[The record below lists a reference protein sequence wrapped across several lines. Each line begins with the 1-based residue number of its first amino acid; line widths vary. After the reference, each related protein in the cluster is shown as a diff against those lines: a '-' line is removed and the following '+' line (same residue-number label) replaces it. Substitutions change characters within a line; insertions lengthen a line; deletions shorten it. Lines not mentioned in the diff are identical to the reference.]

1 MRHLQVPRI
10 RNLVLAGLFLSGLT
24 ACSTSS
30 EFTTQVTSFQQ
41 WPAAVAGQHYRF
53 VDSKQQNLEQAA
65 YTGHIR
71 NNMFRTGLAEAM
83 GRQRARFEV
92 GFTTG
97 TEVRQQ
103 MVQRETGN
111 YDLYPTL
118 GLGMGFPY
126 GYYGSPFYSSF
137 GFAMTPRYQLVPV
150 PYHRYSLTV
159 YIRDRQQNGNEV
171 FRASAVAD
179 SRERS
184 LPEVMPYLAASV
196 FDQFPGH
203 NGQVRTVEFERNKEG
218 VAGMAPPITV
228 KKP

>member
-1 MRHLQVPRI
+1 MRYLQQPRFL
-10 RNLVLAGLFLSGLT
+10 RAGLTGLFLLALT
-24 ACSTSS
+24 ACSTTS

-41 WPAAVAGQHYRF
+41 WPASAAGQHYRF
-53 VDSKQQNLEQAA
+53 VDRGAGNLEQAT
-65 YTGHIR
+65 YVGYIR
-71 NNMFRTGLAEAM
+71 NNMFRTGLTEAL
-83 GRQRARFEV
+83 GRESARFEV
-92 GFTTG
+92 GFATG

-103 MVQRETGN
+103 LVTRETGN
-111 YDLYPTL
+111 YDVYPTF

-126 GYYGSPFYSSF
+126 GYYGNPFYSSV
-137 GFAMTPRYQLVPV
+137 GFAMAPRYQTVPV
-150 PYHRYSLTV
+150 PYNRYSLTV

-196 FDQFPGH
+196 FDQFPGS
-203 NGQVRTVEFERNKEG
+203 NGRVRTVEFERNKG
-218 VAGMAPPITV
+218 NVAGAAPPVTI